1 MRKSLSPSER
11 GFNSRDWQHL
21 SQVLTQAV
29 EARLFRRIQA
39 VLLAAEG
46 RTFVET
52 THITDL
58 SRQAVYKLVHRYLQS
73 HQVESLHDRP
83 HPGRTPDTADLQAS
97 QILRELRCSPS
108 KLGYRTNVWAAE
120 TLAQHLNQRYRYS
133 ISPWT

>member
-11 GFNSRDWQHL
+11 GFNARDWQHL

-39 VLLAAEG
+39 VLLVAEG

-52 THITDL
+52 AHITGL

-83 HPGRTPDTADLQAS
+83 HPGR
-97 QILRELRCSPS
+97 
-108 KLGYRTNVWAAE
+108 
-120 TLAQHLNQRYRYS
+120 
-133 ISPWT
+133 